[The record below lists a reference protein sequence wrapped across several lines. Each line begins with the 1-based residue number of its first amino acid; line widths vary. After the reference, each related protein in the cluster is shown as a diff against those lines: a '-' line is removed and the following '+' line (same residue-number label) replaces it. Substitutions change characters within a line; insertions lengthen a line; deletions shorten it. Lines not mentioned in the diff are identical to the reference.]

1 MFPCVIIIKKSTLY
15 HRLLQLK
22 PCRDFCEDVYL
33 VCLQELMRLDTNWEY
48 HRKIIKILAEYI
60 LKRVDL
66 QVLLNTFH
74 TELKANIDLAILQY
88 SSYRKQ
94 VCFYSL
100 Y

>member
-1 MFPCVIIIKKSTLY
+1 M
-15 HRLLQLK
+15 
-22 PCRDFCEDVYL
+22 
-33 VCLQELMRLDTNWEY
+33 VCLQELMKLDTNWEY

-88 SSYRKQ
+88 TNYRKQ
-94 VCFYSL
+94 VGTGTFTESPR
-100 Y
+100 